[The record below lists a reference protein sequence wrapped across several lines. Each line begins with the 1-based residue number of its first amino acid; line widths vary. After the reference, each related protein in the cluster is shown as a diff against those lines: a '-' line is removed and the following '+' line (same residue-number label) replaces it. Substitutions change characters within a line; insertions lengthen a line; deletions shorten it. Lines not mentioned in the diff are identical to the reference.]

1 MVVSIM
7 AKFHIRFI
15 APLVHALDF
24 LKPSSLFFPFRF
36 GKKNG
41 VFKLTL
47 SLVCPMILHN
57 SAHENT
63 SLILNIVGGIE
74 CVECGK

>member
-47 SLVCPMILHN
+47 PLVCLMILHN
-57 SAHENT
+57 SAHET
-63 SLILNIVGGIE
+63 VCCKIE
-74 CVECGK
+74 Q